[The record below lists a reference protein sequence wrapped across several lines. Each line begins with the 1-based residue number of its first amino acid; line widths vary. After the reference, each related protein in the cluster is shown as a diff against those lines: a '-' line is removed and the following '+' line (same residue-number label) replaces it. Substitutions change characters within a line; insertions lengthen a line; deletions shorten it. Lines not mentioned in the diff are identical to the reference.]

1 MTKQEF
7 KALCD
12 GILKRY
18 GFMKARGQYYLD
30 MGSDIIGAVLFQAS
44 DYGGAYYL
52 NCGFGIKAEMP
63 TPYPKLTEVNF
74 CWRIE
79 VPGKEK
85 YTYFPRPEGYMSTMI
100 DYEKYTE
107 DEIRPYI
114 EQALETWVI
123 PAIKNGKDYILTR
136 DDLYA
141 DMVEKARVLHK
152 YVD

>member
-1 MTKQEF
+1 
-7 KALCD
+7 
-12 GILKRY
+12 
-18 GFMKARGQYYLD
+18 
-30 MGSDIIGAVLFQAS
+30 
-44 DYGGAYYL
+44 
-52 NCGFGIKAEMP
+52 
-63 TPYPKLTEVNF
+63 
-74 CWRIE
+74 
-79 VPGKEK
+79 
-85 YTYFPRPEGYMSTMI
+85 MSTMI